1 MNPILDIITG
11 VTPIIGRLLDL
22 IPDKNARQ
30 RAELEMQAALMKY
43 AAEQG
48 AQQAE
53 INKAEAQ
60 HASLFVA
67 GWRPAIGWAC
77 ASAFIFIYVVSP
89 IVTWIVAFW
98 GVTISMPNFDTEAL
112 MSLTLGML
120 GLGAMRSFEK
130 WHGVARK

>member
-60 HASLFVA
+60 HSSIFVA
-67 GWRPAIGWAC
+67 GWRPMLGWTC
-77 ASAFIFIYVVSP
+77 ASAFAFIYVIAPV
-89 IVTWIVAFW
+89 VTWIAALN
-98 GVTISMPNFDTEAL
+98 GAAITLPKFDVDAL

-120 GLGAMRSFEK
+120 GLGAMRSFDK
-130 WHGVARK
+130 WRGTAK

>member
-60 HASLFVA
+60 HASVFVA
-67 GWRPAIGWAC
+67 GWRPMLGWTC
-77 ASAFIFIYVVSP
+77 ASAFAFIYVVAP
-89 IVTWIVAFW
+89 IVTWIAALNGAAV
-98 GVTISMPNFDTEAL
+98 SMPNFDTEAL

-130 WHGVARK
+130 WRGVARK

>member
-53 INKAEAQ
+53 INKAEA
-60 HASLFVA
+60 ANPNLFVA

-77 ASAFIFIYVVSP
+77 ATAFIFIYVISP
-89 IVTWIVAFW
+89 VVTWIAGFFGAV
-98 GVTISMPNFDTEAL
+98 VPMPQFNVDAL

-120 GLGAMRSFEK
+120 GLGAMRSFDK
-130 WHGVARK
+130 WRGTAK

>member
-11 VTPIIGRLLDL
+11 VTPIIGKLLDL

-53 INKAEAQ
+53 INQAEA
-60 HASLFVA
+60 ANPNLFVA

-77 ASAFIFIYVVSP
+77 ATAFIFIYVLAP
-89 IVTWIVAFW
+89 IVSWAASFFGAV
-98 GVTISMPNFDTEAL
+98 VPMPQFNVDAL

-120 GLGAMRSFEK
+120 GLGAMRSFDK
-130 WHGVARK
+130 WRGTSK

>member
-11 VTPIIGRLLDL
+11 VTPILGRLLDL

-30 RAELEMQAALMKY
+30 RAELEMQAALMRY

-53 INKAEAQ
+53 INAAEAQ

-89 IVTWIVAFW
+89 VVAWIASFW
-98 GVTISMPNFDTEAL
+98 GVEIPMPKFDTEAL

-130 WHGVARK
+130 WRGVTK